1 MKKFTK
7 SVILVIMLLLAML
20 LSGCCL
26 NHSWEEATCTQPKTC
41 SKCGETEGEPLGHSW
56 KEATYWEPEVCTVCN
71 ATQGQP
77 LENYFDANH
86 IIYKT
91 GLSDTKTMAIEY
103 NEESGNYVTGVAKVT
118 FTNYRVEKSSKPGY
132 VKISF
137 ELNQEMHVEVPR
149 SWGGAYSVV
158 SVGMFCDLYS
168 GECAA
173 GGDLVDDEASRSELE
188 VSYKGKNYT
197 IYMSIEQGETEW
209 QYNPGNPPTLDDYIP
224 HTITIE
230 MPREYDGLIYVLGS
244 ETEYREPSFGSS
256 SGYFEAD
263 KDSQCFRIIP

>member
-7 SVILVIMLLLAML
+7 STILVIMLLLAML

-77 LENYFDANH
+77 VENYFDANH

-103 NEESGNYVTGVAKVT
+103 NKVIDDYISDVAEVT
-118 FTNYRVEKSSKPGY
+118 FTNYSVERSAKSGY
-132 VKISF
+132 VKIRF
-137 ELNQEMHVEVPR
+137 EMNHELHFEIPR
-149 SWGGAYSVV
+149 SWNYAGCAV
-158 SVGMFCDLYS
+158 SIGCFCDLYS

-197 IYMSIEQGETEW
+197 IYMSIEQGEAER
-209 QYNPGNPPTLDDYIP
+209 QYSPGNPSILDDYIT
-224 HTITIE
+224 HIITIE

-244 ETEYREPSFGSS
+244 ATEYEAPSFGSL
-256 SGYFEAD
+256 SGRYEAD
-263 KDSQCFRIIP
+263 RNDQCFRIIP